1 MGDFR
6 AIVLPTAWAMGDTG
20 EGLPPC
26 CSRAGELIGHQLMR
40 DILYP
45 FQQLAKEA
53 FGGVFVAPFLPQDIQ
68 LLSTLI
74 DSTPQIE
81 ALSLVD

>member
-1 MGDFR
+1 
-6 AIVLPTAWAMGDTG
+6 
-20 EGLPPC
+20 
-26 CSRAGELIGHQLMR
+26 MR
-40 DILYP
+40 DILQP

-68 LLSTLI
+68 LLSILI